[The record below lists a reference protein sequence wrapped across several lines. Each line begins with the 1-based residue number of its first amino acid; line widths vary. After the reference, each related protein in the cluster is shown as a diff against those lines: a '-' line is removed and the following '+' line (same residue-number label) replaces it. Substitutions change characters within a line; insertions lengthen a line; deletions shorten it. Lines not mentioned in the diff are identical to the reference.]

1 MDTHKNKL
9 LNKNTL
15 LFFFIIFAAFFL
27 RIYNLNFED
36 YWFDEQ
42 ASFWVS
48 DPTINLND
56 TIERSNELDRGSNIV
71 FNLFLKIFF
80 LSFGYDPQI
89 GRYLP
94 FIFGLLSIPTLC
106 YLVFQISK
114 NQSYLLVGFLSA
126 INFYLISYSQE
137 VRVYS
142 FIFLLSTLSLIFFLK
157 LLDEENLNNKK
168 YLYACSY
175 IFFSLL
181 GVLLHTFFFII
192 IISQF
197 LFILLNI
204 VFNKK
209 KFVFILFCILSIPL
223 LFLILMYDY
232 LLLQLGI
239 KSFWIQQVNL
249 DFFIN
254 YFFSRFF
261 GSKIMGA
268 IYLLCLIY
276 LIYTGRK
283 KILKLED
290 KNFLLILI
298 LVLSY
303 VLPLTYGL
311 IKQPILID
319 RYIIFVLVPIF
330 ALISILIFELKNTKI
345 KYIILFIILSSSL
358 INNYIE
364 IFNREKSKPEFNKI
378 LKYISKSNN
387 PNIIAKTNDTLTEK
401 IVINYSK
408 NTITSKNSNLNFYS
422 SNNDYSKLNAL
433 WILCYK
439 PINGFDCSPTTY
451 LSSSW
456 LKVDDVEYKLIESTL
471 YKN

>member
-1 MDTHKNKL
+1 MDTHKNNF

-15 LFFFIIFAAFFL
+15 LFFFIIFTAFFL

-48 DPTINLND
+48 DPTINLSD
-56 TIERSNELDRGSNIV
+56 TIERSKQLDRGSNIV
-71 FNLFLKIFF
+71 FNVFLKNFF
-80 LSFGYDPQI
+80 LLFGYDPQI

-94 FIFGLLSIPTLC
+94 FILGLLSIPSLC
-106 YLVFQISK
+106 YLAFQIRK
-114 NQSYLLVGFLSA
+114 NQSFLMVGFLSA

-142 FIFLLSTLSLIFFLK
+142 FLFLVSILSIIFFFK

-168 YLYACSY
+168 YLYAFSY
-175 IFFSLL
+175 IFFSLF

-197 LFILLNI
+197 LFIFLNV

-209 KFVFILFCILSIPL
+209 RFIFNLICILSIPL

-232 LLLQLGI
+232 LILQLGI
-239 KSFWIQQVNL
+239 KSFWIQQVKP

-276 LIYTGRK
+276 LIYTRRK
-283 KILKLED
+283 KIFRLED
-290 KNFLLILI
+290 KKFLLILI
-298 LVLSY
+298 LVFSY
-303 VLPLTYGL
+303 ILPLTYGF

-319 RYIIFVLVPIF
+319 RYIIFVLVPILI
-330 ALISILIFELKNTKI
+330 LISILICDIENTKE
-345 KYIILFIILSSSL
+345 KLIILFVIFSSSL
-358 INNYIE
+358 VNNYIE
-364 IFNREKSKPEFNKI
+364 IFNREKSKPEINKT
-378 LKYISKSNN
+378 LEYISRSNSF
-387 PNIIAKTNDTLTEK
+387 NIITKTNDTMAEK

-408 NTITSKNSNLNFYS
+408 NTRTSKQNNLNFYNS
-422 SNNDYSKLNAL
+422 KSDYSKLDTL
-433 WILCYK
+433 WIICYK
-439 PINGFDCSPTTY
+439 PINGFNCAPTNY

-456 LKVDDVEYKLIESTL
+456 LKVDKVEYKLVGSTL
-471 YKN
+471 YRN